1 MAAVGLHPE
10 RQETMKFFK
19 KMKDGGAESTVTG
32 YWLVEIKSLFSVVLV
47 KFEGV
52 SREAY
57 HEHAFNC
64 VNWLIKGKLF
74 EQRLPTTDGGFN
86 YARWYYPS
94 WRPFTIRRNDFH
106 KVDSCG
112 TSWVLS
118 FRGPWSKTWRE
129 YLPNEKRYRT
139 LTHGRVEV

>member
-1 MAAVGLHPE
+1 
-10 RQETMKFFK
+10 MKFFK

-32 YWLVEIKSLFSVVLV
+32 YWLVEIKSLFSIVLL
-47 KFEGV
+47 KFEGK

-64 VNWLIKGKLF
+64 WNWLISGKLF
-74 EQRLPTTDGGFN
+74 EIWRVPSGSRSRVYLP
-86 YARWYYPS
+86 S
-94 WRPFTIRRNDFH
+94 IIPFFIGRNRFH
-106 KVDSCG
+106 KVDSMTD

-118 FRGPWSKTWRE
+118 FRGPWKSTWKE
-129 YLPNEKRYRT
+129 YLPNEGRERT